1 MHPKPS
7 TQKSSVQS
15 MLSLQSTVLQSN
27 TVVVVVVVVGVLV
40 VDVVVVVLVVE
51 VVVVTT
57 TATRSSTQFSAR
69 AFTVGESVV
78 LWQSF
83 GFLASSFAKQPV
95 YFATALSTQPFVFGS
110 VGFPGV
116 CASFRHLSRP
126 ATYFDA
132 HFFLPAPHFVAV
144 IGGALGSMAATSAA
158 TQVSTAVSAATVSST
173 VRQSFGPLLS
183 SFSKQPLAGVLPP
196 SNLVRTLVAQPLA
209 SGSAG
214 LPGVSARASHL
225 SNPVAFLAMQPVLPP
240 RHFACW
246 ADAGAA
252 GKSSS
257 TVTSAVPIELLAM
270 SPSDVQRSKRW
281 KTARRML
288 QRGTTKPTIGRL

>member
-1 MHPKPS
+1 
-7 TQKSSVQS
+7 
-15 MLSLQSTVLQSN
+15 
-27 TVVVVVVVVGVLV
+27 
-40 VDVVVVVLVVE
+40 
-51 VVVVTT
+51 
-57 TATRSSTQFSAR
+57 
-69 AFTVGESVV
+69 
-78 LWQSF
+78 
-83 GFLASSFAKQPV
+83 
-95 YFATALSTQPFVFGS
+95 
-110 VGFPGV
+110 
-116 CASFRHLSRP
+116 
-126 ATYFDA
+126 
-132 HFFLPAPHFVAV
+132 
-144 IGGALGSMAATSAA
+144 MAATSAA

-225 SNPVAFLAMQPVLPP
+225 SNPVAFLAMQPVLPA

-270 SPSDVQRSKRW
+270 SPPTCSDQRDGRRPGGCVEPGPLGHHW
-281 KTARRML
+281 KICVNGL
-288 QRGTTKPTIGRL
+288 C